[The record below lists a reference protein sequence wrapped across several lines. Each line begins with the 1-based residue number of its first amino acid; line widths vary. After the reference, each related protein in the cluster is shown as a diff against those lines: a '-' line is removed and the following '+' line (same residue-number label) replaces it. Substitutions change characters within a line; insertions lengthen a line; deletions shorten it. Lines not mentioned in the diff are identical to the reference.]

1 MEMIIFLIG
10 MSVGSIIATITM
22 HIFSASGT
30 LRIDHNNPDKDIYR
44 IEIDSTDA
52 IDKRTRMYLKID
64 HNANFSQD

>member
-1 MEMIIFLIG
+1 MEMIIFSIG
-10 MSVGSIIATITM
+10 IFVGAIIATITM
-22 HIFSASGT
+22 RIFSASGT
-30 LRIDHNNPDKDIYR
+30 LKIDHTNPDKDIYR